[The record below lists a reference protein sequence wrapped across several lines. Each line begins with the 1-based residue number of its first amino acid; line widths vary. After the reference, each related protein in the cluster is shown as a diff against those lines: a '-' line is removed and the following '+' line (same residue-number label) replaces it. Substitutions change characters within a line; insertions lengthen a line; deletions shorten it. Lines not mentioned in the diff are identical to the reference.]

1 MPRLGEREKCPA
13 ALREYER
20 LARPRQLRS
29 KYRFADSRSIRE
41 DLRHNRL
48 NALFVKSSCK
58 SKSPQ
63 TSRVQFLLPTEL
75 DWECAEPDASLAG
88 FRESNR

>member
-1 MPRLGEREKCPA
+1 MPRLEEREKS
-13 ALREYER
+13 ER
-20 LARPRQLRS
+20 SGRPRRLRFEIW
-29 KYRFADSRSIRE
+29 FADWRSTGE
-41 DLRHNRL
+41 DLRPYTL
-48 NALFVKSSCK
+48 NALFLRFSCK

-75 DWECAEPDASLAG
+75 DWECAETAATLAG

>member
-1 MPRLGEREKCPA
+1 VPRLEEREKSK
-13 ALREYER
+13 RSG
-20 LARPRQLRS
+20 RPRRLRS
-29 KYRFADSRSIRE
+29 KYGLQIGVVPGKTYDPYT
-41 DLRHNRL
+41 L
-48 NALFVKSSCK
+48 NALFLRFSCK

-75 DWECAEPDASLAG
+75 DWECAETAATLAG